1 MESPRPTAQEQHF
14 PSAMR
19 AAEERLIADRRAT
32 AASLPES
39 SASPR
44 PQIGLALSGGGI
56 RSATL
61 SLGLVQVLA
70 RRDLLPHVDYLSTVS
85 GGGYLGSFVGSLFAR
100 RGLPGGYQPA
110 AEEPGARHAYV
121 KQVLSE
127 ERPAP
132 LAWLRQNGRYLT
144 PNGSG
149 DVLLAIAVALRNW
162 IAVLVVMLTAAL
174 TIALGSHLVLGG
186 IDALVGGFAP
196 PEWKAIIS
204 GPHWIGDWLW
214 WSPWFLAPVA
224 VIALF
229 AVPTGWAY
237 WLVPMM
243 HSKEGSWNW
252 LNVTLPSLVTLITA
266 VVSLLVAITGSGGE
280 TSIPPWLVTTCWVTG
295 VIASLTLIYFLL
307 VSLLTRKPVVYR
319 SRISSWNAKALGL
332 IVGLSL
338 CALIDTFGRTLYAV
352 WITEDMWPWLVGAAT
367 ALGGVFTVMRHFS
380 PGTSTGTG
388 KSGGIPLRVVAGVVG
403 VVFHLGMLSCISA
416 VSYGIAYHGEVPA
429 GDPGHRLIA
438 AETITVPLVT
448 DGDGRVR
455 AQMPAPNSMASTVG
469 TVSSAPAEAST
480 SSDRA
485 SSKPASSTSA
495 GHPHLLTV
503 AIAGG
508 IGLVMSMGY
517 AFITS
522 FVNESSLAH
531 TYGSRL
537 TRSYLGATNPE
548 RQDLPVDSRE
558 RRVTNAM
565 AGDDL
570 LLRPAPGAPD
580 AGYQPHLNGGPLH
593 LINITINETVDGRSG
608 IQQLD
613 RKGVA
618 LAVGPAGVSV
628 SVGHHAQWNSTKE
641 QAQKTR
647 DTYYLTAEPRPKG
660 AWTIF
665 EDESQAEALT
675 VGQLIGISGAAFSTG
690 IGSQTSV
697 ALSLLCGLFNIR
709 TGHWWQSGTKGPFSA
724 FPFVQHFVLSEWLAR
739 FPGTA
744 WNYWYLSDG
753 GHFEN
758 LACYEL
764 IRRRVPFIIC
774 CDHGEDPKG
783 ALEDLGGLVRKARM
797 DFCADLTFLS
807 RAEAHALITPALRG
821 IIGGLDD
828 LRLTPAMGDQPAKPP
843 LACAAIGR
851 LRYADGTTGTM
862 LLIKPGLIGGE
873 PEDVRY
879 YQRSHATFPH
889 EPTLNQFF
897 DEAQWESYRRLG
909 EFMAEQLLGH
919 DTKIAGWNPARL
931 RPLDD

>member
-319 SRISSWNAKALGL
+319 SRISSWNAKALGF
-332 IVGLSL
+332 
-338 CALIDTFGRTLYAV
+338 DR
-352 WITEDMWPWLVGAAT
+352 
-367 ALGGVFTVMRHFS
+367 
-380 PGTSTGTG
+380 
-388 KSGGIPLRVVAGVVG
+388 RVVAV
-403 VVFHLGMLSCISA
+403 C
-416 VSYGIAYHGEVPA
+416 
-429 GDPGHRLIA
+429 
-438 AETITVPLVT
+438 
-448 DGDGRVR
+448 
-455 AQMPAPNSMASTVG
+455 
-469 TVSSAPAEAST
+469 
-480 SSDRA
+480 
-485 SSKPASSTSA
+485 
-495 GHPHLLTV
+495 
-503 AIAGG
+503 
-508 IGLVMSMGY
+508 
-517 AFITS
+517 
-522 FVNESSLAH
+522 
-531 TYGSRL
+531 
-537 TRSYLGATNPE
+537 
-548 RQDLPVDSRE
+548 
-558 RRVTNAM
+558 
-565 AGDDL
+565 
-570 LLRPAPGAPD
+570 
-580 AGYQPHLNGGPLH
+580 
-593 LINITINETVDGRSG
+593 
-608 IQQLD
+608 LD
-613 RKGVA
+613 RH
-618 LAVGPAGVSV
+618 L
-628 SVGHHAQWNSTKE
+628 
-641 QAQKTR
+641 
-647 DTYYLTAEPRPKG
+647 
-660 AWTIF
+660 
-665 EDESQAEALT
+665 
-675 VGQLIGISGAAFSTG
+675 
-690 IGSQTSV
+690 
-697 ALSLLCGLFNIR
+697 
-709 TGHWWQSGTKGPFSA
+709 
-724 FPFVQHFVLSEWLAR
+724 
-739 FPGTA
+739 
-744 WNYWYLSDG
+744 
-753 GHFEN
+753 
-758 LACYEL
+758 
-764 IRRRVPFIIC
+764 
-774 CDHGEDPKG
+774 
-783 ALEDLGGLVRKARM
+783 
-797 DFCADLTFLS
+797 
-807 RAEAHALITPALRG
+807 
-821 IIGGLDD
+821 
-828 LRLTPAMGDQPAKPP
+828 
-843 LACAAIGR
+843 
-851 LRYADGTTGTM
+851 
-862 LLIKPGLIGGE
+862 
-873 PEDVRY
+873 
-879 YQRSHATFPH
+879 RSHAVCGVDHRRHVAVVGGCGDRSGWCLYRDAPLQPWDIDWDRQVRWH
-889 EPTLNQFF
+889 PAAGGGRGGGRGVPPRH
-897 DEAQWESYRRLG
+897 AQLHFGGELRDRLS
-909 EFMAEQLLGH
+909 
-919 DTKIAGWNPARL
+919 R
-931 RPLDD
+931 